1 MPKTIDYPRT
11 SYQSAWEVSEVV
23 DDTGG
28 KCSLETC
35 ARKLNRKVSGS
46 FKAILG
52 SAVKFGL
59 LTSKRELLTT
69 TNLFRRIKH
78 AYDKQ
83 EETLYHREAF
93 LHPPLFTQICRKF
106 RNREL
111 PVHMFD
117 IMLIREFGVEEINA
131 QNVAKAFV
139 EGARMTGIIDERNVI
154 ADIDQLAAQQGP
166 RRELA
171 SGEMPLN
178 LFKGSD
184 KTKAT
189 TDSGSAPADSMD
201 VAQPTPDDLDS
212 EFENNGNPGTSAS
225 RPFVPA
231 PPISRAN
238 APESD
243 DSDPISALFGLH
255 QSTQTPA
262 TASSPTKSPEPPS
275 EAHNKSAS
283 NTINT
288 STPAPPKASLPLP
301 AAKPASNVPASPP
314 VPVSMVNSSGSPSF
328 MIHISG
334 PGLDTQLHIQDTD
347 DLEIVRILLDKIRKQ
362 LS

>member
-1 MPKTIDYPRT
+1 MPKTIDYPWT

-78 AYDKQ
+78 VYDKQ

-184 KTKAT
+184 KTKAAT
-189 TDSGSAPADSMD
+189 DTNSAPDPNTDFSDIAQLTDESLDSGIDTNAGSGKSS
-201 VAQPTPDDLDS
+201 TK
-212 EFENNGNPGTSAS
+212 
-225 RPFVPA
+225 PFVPVS
-231 PPISRAN
+231 PMSRAT
-238 APESD
+238 APEED

-255 QSTQTPA
+255 QSPQTPSA
-262 TASSPTKSPEPPS
+262 TPTPAKATEPASEVY
-275 EAHNKSAS
+275 NKSAS
-283 NTINT
+283 NTL
-288 STPAPPKASLPLP
+288 STPPPKATPPPTKPAPNAPAPPPMAMS
-301 AAKPASNVPASPP
+301 
-314 VPVSMVNSSGSPSF
+314 NSSGTQTF

>member
-189 TDSGSAPADSMD
+189 PESGSTPADSSD
-201 VAQPTPDDLDS
+201 AAQPSPDDLDS
-212 EFENNGNPGTSAS
+212 EFESNGSPSKS
-225 RPFVPA
+225 SIRPFVPA

-255 QSTQTPA
+255 QSTQTPS
-262 TASSPTKSPEPPS
+262 ASSTPAKSPEPAP
-275 EAHNKSAS
+275 EVYNKSAS
-283 NTINT
+283 NTPPTTPPRASVPLPAPVPKPATNV
-288 STPAPPKASLPLP
+288 PAPP
-301 AAKPASNVPASPP
+301 
-314 VPVSMVNSSGSPSF
+314 PVSMVNSSGPPSF

-347 DLEIVRILLDKIRKQ
+347 DLEIVRILIDKIRKQ

>member
-11 SYQSAWEVSEVV
+11 TYQSAWEVSEVV

-83 EETLYHREAF
+83 EEMLYHREAF

-131 QNVAKAFV
+131 QNVSKAFV
-139 EGARMTGIIDERNVI
+139 EGARMTGILDERNVI
-154 ADIDQLAAQQGP
+154 VDIDQLAAQQGP

-171 SGEMPLN
+171 PGEMPLN
-178 LFKGSD
+178 LFRG
-184 KTKAT
+184 TTAATAT
-189 TDSGSAPADSMD
+189 TDSPDKPP
-201 VAQPTPDDLDS
+201 VAQPSFPVLDPQQEDTDETNDPSEVRFVPSTRATGVSDS
-212 EFENNGNPGTSAS
+212 ES
-225 RPFVPA
+225 
-231 PPISRAN
+231 
-238 APESD
+238 SD
-243 DSDPISALFGLH
+243 TDPISALFGLH
-255 QSTQTPA
+255 QSGTSSFNRPAIQPPTPEAYNNSPSNTPA
-262 TASSPTKSPEPPS
+262 RVNEQAP
-275 EAHNKSAS
+275 
-283 NTINT
+283 
-288 STPAPPKASLPLP
+288 TPAPTVSYTPHIPESPTPL
-301 AAKPASNVPASPP
+301 PP
-314 VPVSMVNSSGSPSF
+314 VPPTSAGTTPSF

-334 PGLDTQLHIQDTD
+334 PGLDTQLNIQDSD
-347 DLEIVRILLDKIRKQ
+347 DLEIVKILLDKIRRQ

>member
-11 SYQSAWEVSEVV
+11 SYAGAWEVAEVV

-28 KCSLETC
+28 KCSIEAC

-83 EETLYHREAF
+83 EELLYHREAF
-93 LHPPLFTQICRKF
+93 LHPPLFSQISRKF
-106 RNREL
+106 RNKEL
-111 PVHMFD
+111 PVQMFD

-139 EGARMTGIIDERNVI
+139 DGARMAGILDERNII
-154 ADIDQLAAQQGP
+154 ADIDHLAAQQGP

-178 LFKGSD
+178 LFKTTNSPA
-184 KTKAT
+184 AT
-189 TDSGSAPADSMD
+189 SSASSIPAAAYPEAS
-201 VAQPTPDDLDS
+201 PLDS
-212 EFENNGNPGTSAS
+212 QEHAPIDSISEKQG
-225 RPFVPA
+225 FVPEPSSKPSTEA
-231 PPISRAN
+231 LR
-238 APESD
+238 D
-243 DSDPISALFGLH
+243 TDPVSALFGLNRSSTASAS
-255 QSTQTPA
+255 QSISTAPLVPSATAVSANSNIPANEPSRSMPA
-262 TASSPTKSPEPPS
+262 TTAPGRTPEL
-275 EAHNKSAS
+275 EA
-283 NTINT
+283 
-288 STPAPPKASLPLP
+288 
-301 AAKPASNVPASPP
+301 P
-314 VPVSMVNSSGSPSF
+314 VAGGY
-328 MIHISG
+328 IIRIAG
-334 PGLDTQLHIQDTD
+334 PGLDTQLDIQDVD
-347 DLEIVRILLDKIRKQ
+347 DLEIVRILLEKIRKN
-362 LS
+362 LTIK

>member
-1 MPKTIDYPRT
+1 M
-11 SYQSAWEVSEVV
+11 V

-28 KCSLETC
+28 KCSIETC

-83 EETLYHREAF
+83 EEILYHREAF

-131 QNVAKAFV
+131 QNVSKAFV

-171 SGEMPLN
+171 NGEMPLN
-178 LFKGSD
+178 LFKGAAES
-184 KTKAT
+184 KAA
-189 TDSGSAPADSMD
+189 SAPIVEPNTPDESD
-201 VAQPTPDDLDS
+201 EAQPTDADLDQDT
-212 EFENNGNPGTSAS
+212 TSPSISSNKA
-225 RPFVPA
+225 FVPNPA
-231 PPISRAN
+231 VIRPA
-238 APESD
+238 APESAD
-243 DSDPISALFGLH
+243 MDPISALFGLH
-255 QSTQTPA
+255 S
-262 TASSPTKSPEPPS
+262 
-275 EAHNKSAS
+275 
-283 NTINT
+283 
-288 STPAPPKASLPLP
+288 STPASANGSTPIPAPEAYNKAPSYTPPAPEVSPTE
-301 AAKPASNVPASPP
+301 APP
-314 VPVSMVNSSGSPSF
+314 VYRPTPVAAATPPAPSTSGSPTF

-347 DLEIVRILLDKIRKQ
+347 DLEIVRILLDKIRRQ
-362 LS
+362 LA